1 MLNILIKNEQS
12 FVGNDTDMS
21 ARFGNFTLF
30 KSHAL
35 VSHLKYNMN
44 EIQHFI
50 NYFKQMEITHKC
62 KAFQMKWYK
71 YTVTYC
77 NIN

>member
-1 MLNILIKNEQS
+1 MNSLLSEMRLTCLLGS
-12 FVGNDTDMS
+12 ETS
-21 ARFGNFTLF
+21 HYSSLTLWSL
-30 KSHAL
+30 SHF
-35 VSHLKYNMN
+35 KYNMN